1 MNLFAVIAAGEI
13 DPARSI
19 HWLWPAAAE
28 LIYGSLASILI
39 FGLLYKFAGP
49 AVRKAMADRTAK
61 IQGELDASAEA
72 RSSAESEA
80 ADIRRAAGDIA
91 SERQRLL
98 ADADAQAE
106 ALLSEG
112 RARLAAEEKASRAS
126 REVAEQAATIE
137 SLRRRIDEIE
147 VALGAAE
154 GERDTH
160 LEELRAERVALRNER
175 DRHAATR
182 ARLERAA
189 AATEQAESD
198 RAEAEVVRDRVI
210 DERRSLL
217 DDTER
222 LTEMVHQVESLLAG
236 LRSLMPERGADDR
249 RRPVPIPGSSS

>member
-1 MNLFAVIAAGEI
+1 MNLFAVSAAGEI

-106 ALLSEG
+106 ALLSDG
-112 RARLAAEEKASRAS
+112 RARLAAEIA
-126 REVAEQAATIE
+126 
-137 SLRRRIDEIE
+137 D
-147 VALGAAE
+147 
-154 GERDTH
+154 
-160 LEELRAERVALRNER
+160 LEARAEA
-175 DRHAATR
+175 DQ
-182 ARLERAA
+182 AA
-189 AATEQAESD
+189 AASRVGDELRTEISRLAAEVSD
-198 RAEAEVVRDRVI
+198 RLLADT
-210 DERRSLL
+210 L
-217 DDTER
+217 DDSAQQA
-222 LTEMVHQVESLLAG
+222 LIESFIQK
-236 LRSLMPERGADDR
+236 
-249 RRPVPIPGSSS
+249 VGSSS

>member
-1 MNLFAVIAAGEI
+1 MNLFAVIATGEI

-106 ALLSEG
+106 ALLSDG
-112 RARLAAEEKASRAS
+112 RARLAAEIA
-126 REVAEQAATIE
+126 
-137 SLRRRIDEIE
+137 D
-147 VALGAAE
+147 
-154 GERDTH
+154 
-160 LEELRAERVALRNER
+160 LEA
-175 DRHAATR
+175 
-182 ARLERAA
+182 
-189 AATEQAESD
+189 
-198 RAEAEVVRDRVI
+198 RAEADQVAAASRVGDELRTEISRLAAEVSDRLLA
-210 DERRSLL
+210 DTL
-217 DDTER
+217 DDSAQQA
-222 LTEMVHQVESLLAG
+222 LIESFIQK
-236 LRSLMPERGADDR
+236 
-249 RRPVPIPGSSS
+249 VGSSS

>member
-1 MNLFAVIAAGEI
+1 MNLFAVIAAGDI

-91 SERQRLL
+91 TERQRLL

-112 RARLAAEEKASRAS
+112 RARLAAEIA
-126 REVAEQAATIE
+126 
-137 SLRRRIDEIE
+137 D
-147 VALGAAE
+147 
-154 GERDTH
+154 
-160 LEELRAERVALRNER
+160 LEARAEV
-175 DRHAATR
+175 DQ
-182 ARLERAA
+182 AA
-189 AATEQAESD
+189 AASRVGDELRTEISRLAAEVSD
-198 RAEAEVVRDRVI
+198 RLLADT
-210 DERRSLL
+210 L
-217 DDTER
+217 DDPAQQA
-222 LTEMVHQVESLLAG
+222 LIESFIQK
-236 LRSLMPERGADDR
+236 
-249 RRPVPIPGSSS
+249 VGSSS

>member
-1 MNLFAVIAAGEI
+1 MSLFAVIAAGEI

-91 SERQRLL
+91 AERQRLL
-98 ADADAQAE
+98 AEADSQAE

-112 RARLAAEEKASRAS
+112 RARLTAEIA
-126 REVAEQAATIE
+126 
-137 SLRRRIDEIE
+137 D
-147 VALGAAE
+147 
-154 GERDTH
+154 
-160 LEELRAERVALRNER
+160 LEARAEA
-175 DRHAATR
+175 DQ
-182 ARLERAA
+182 AA
-189 AATEQAESD
+189 AASRVGDELRTEISRLAAEVSD
-198 RAEAEVVRDRVI
+198 RLLADT
-210 DERRSLL
+210 L
-217 DDTER
+217 DDPAQQA
-222 LTEMVHQVESLLAG
+222 LIESFIQK
-236 LRSLMPERGADDR
+236 
-249 RRPVPIPGSSS
+249 VGSSS

>member
-1 MNLFAVIAAGEI
+1 MNFFAVIAAGEI

-98 ADADAQAE
+98 ADADTQAE
-106 ALLSEG
+106 ALLSDG
-112 RARLAAEEKASRAS
+112 RARLAAEIA
-126 REVAEQAATIE
+126 
-137 SLRRRIDEIE
+137 D
-147 VALGAAE
+147 
-154 GERDTH
+154 
-160 LEELRAERVALRNER
+160 LEARAEA
-175 DRHAATR
+175 DQ
-182 ARLERAA
+182 AA
-189 AATEQAESD
+189 AASRVGDELRTEISRLAAEVSD
-198 RAEAEVVRDRVI
+198 RLLADT
-210 DERRSLL
+210 L
-217 DDTER
+217 DDPAQQA
-222 LTEMVHQVESLLAG
+222 LIESFIQK
-236 LRSLMPERGADDR
+236 
-249 RRPVPIPGSSS
+249 VGSSS